1 MNKSSGLG
9 RGLGSLIPMKQP
21 LVAASPALTTPSG
34 SGVREVALALI
45 VPNPRQPRRHF
56 SPSELED
63 LIASIK
69 EHGLLQPLV
78 VTELPDGR
86 YELIAGERRLR
97 ASTMLGLKEVPV
109 VVRTANDQQ
118 KLELALIENIQR
130 QDLNALEE
138 AVGYQALIEEFRM
151 TQDDVARR
159 VGKSRSVV
167 ANTLRLLDLPSEM
180 QTALVDG
187 KISKSHARTLLAE
200 TDLAKRE
207 QLFHAMVNGSGMTV
221 REAETR
227 ASGVKKIGS
236 THAKDPNLLDHER
249 RLREI
254 LGTKVEILDR
264 AGKGK
269 VVLHYYS
276 KEELRELLHRLAD

>member
-9 RGLGSLIPMKQP
+9 RGLGSLIPMRQNTSASMSAPATNGLRQVP
-21 LVAASPALTTPSG
+21 LAS
-34 SGVREVALALI
+34 I

-69 EHGLLQPLV
+69 EHGVMQPLV
-78 VTELPDGR
+78 VTELSDGR
-86 YELIAGERRLR
+86 FELIAGERRLR
-97 ASTMLGLKEVPV
+97 ASTMLGLATVPV
-109 VVRTANDQQ
+109 VIRTANDQQ

-138 AVGYQALIEEFRM
+138 AVGYQALINEFHL
-151 TQDDVARR
+151 TQDEVAHR

-167 ANTLRLLDLPSEM
+167 ANTLRLLDLSAEM
-180 QTALVDG
+180 QSALVEN
-187 KISKSHARTLLAE
+187 KISKSHARTLLSE
-200 TDLAKRE
+200 TDPAKRE
-207 QLFHAMVNGSGMTV
+207 HLFHAMLTGAGLTV
-221 REAETR
+221 REAEVQ
-227 ASGVKKIGS
+227 ASGVKKTGS
-236 THAKDPNLLDHER
+236 VKPKDPNVLDHER

-254 LGTKVEILDR
+254 LGTKVEIADH

-269 VVLHYYS
+269 IILHYYS
-276 KEELRELLHRLAD
+276 KDELRELLSRLAD